1 MYAGQYHGLT
11 STLFMSLLR
20 SKYVD
25 LLLLALLLAY
35 AAVALGFEKGY
46 PLTVFGN
53 VAQAVLQAL
62 AVLALLL
69 NATKGQQ
76 HQRAFWACLAAG
88 GALWFAGQGFW
99 VYYEVYLKTGIP
111 SPFHADILFF
121 LHIVPILAA
130 TTLQPH
136 AEFEEGDR
144 RLRMASFDFGMLLIW
159 WIFIYGYFV
168 APWQYVTPMETEF
181 GSRYNLL
188 FLIENIFVI
197 TAFGLMWLR
206 TANAWRKIY
215 GWLFVAS
222 LVYAASSYVIN
233 VALDARM
240 YHTGSFFDIP
250 LVASLLLHA
259 YVGVLAYR
267 TPLRA
272 EPALVSIQT
281 QSLWHARLAA
291 LAVLSMPLFGFWAL
305 ADSSV
310 PEGIHHFR
318 VALTLICMLALML
331 LLFFKQGLMD
341 RKLLTL
347 LDQSRAS
354 YDDLQRLQGQL
365 IQTEKLASIG
375 RLVAG
380 AAHEINNPLTAILG
394 YSDLLVEA
402 KKLPPEQHEMA
413 EKIRQQ
419 ARRTKHLVQ
428 NFLTFAKQAPTRM
441 APIDMAS
448 VIEDALQL
456 QELDLEHRNI
466 ETLTRLPQ
474 GLVMVNGDANHLLQM
489 CVHIFNNAM
498 EAMADAHGQGTLT
511 VALEVLDEQAVMT
524 CQDTGPGVSEP
535 DRIFDPF
542 YTTKA
547 VGKGTGLGLSACYG
561 IVRDHG
567 GQIGCANLP
576 QGGASFTVSLP
587 LAVAESQI
595 TMAPGSSVS
604 R

>member
-1 MYAGQYHGLT
+1 M
-11 STLFMSLLR
+11 R
-20 SKYVD
+20 SKHLD
-25 LLLLALLLAY
+25 LLLLTLLLAY

-46 PLTVFGN
+46 TLTVFGN
-53 VAQAVLQAL
+53 VAQAALQAL
-62 AVLALLL
+62 AIFALLL
-69 NATKGQQ
+69 NAAKGHH
-76 HQRAFWACLAAG
+76 HQRAFWVCLGAG
-88 GALWFAGQGFW
+88 GALWFAGQCFW
-99 VYYEVYLKTGIP
+99 VYYEVYRETSIP

-136 AEFEEGDR
+136 AEFAEGDR
-144 RLRMASFDFGMLLIW
+144 RLRLGSFDFAMLLIW

-168 APWQYVTPMETEF
+168 APWQYVTPIDKEF

-188 FLIENIFVI
+188 FLIENIFVVA
-197 TAFGLMWLR
+197 AFGVMWLR
-206 TANAWRKIY
+206 TANAWRKVY
-215 GWLFVAS
+215 GWLFIAS
-222 LVYAASSYVIN
+222 LVYGASSYVIN
-233 VALDARM
+233 VALDTRM
-240 YHTGSFFDIP
+240 YYTGSLFDIP

-259 YVGVLAYR
+259 YVGFLAYR

-291 LAVLSMPLFGFWAL
+291 LAVLSMPLFGFWAV
-305 ADSSV
+305 ADSSM
-310 PEGIHHFR
+310 PESIHHFR

-331 LLFFKQGLMD
+331 LLFLKQGLID
-341 RKLLTL
+341 RKLLAL

-354 YDDLQRLQGQL
+354 YDNLQRLQGQL

-394 YSDLLVEA
+394 YSDLLVEE
-402 KKLPPEQHEMA
+402 KKLAPEQQEMA

-428 NFLTFAKQAPTRM
+428 NFLTFAKQAPVHMVQLDLNAVVT
-441 APIDMAS
+441 
-448 VIEDALQL
+448 DALQL
-456 QELDLEHRNI
+456 QELDLAHRSI
-466 ETLTRLPQ
+466 ETSTQLSEGP
-474 GLVMVNGDANHLLQM
+474 VMVNGDANHLVQM

-498 EAMADAHGQGTLT
+498 EAMAESHGKGTLT
-511 VALEVLDEQAVMT
+511 VRLEVVDSQGVLT
-524 CQDTGPGVSEP
+524 CQDTGPGVAEP

-567 GQIGCANLP
+567 GQIGCTNLP
-576 QGGASFTVSLP
+576 GGGALFTVSLP
-587 LAVAESQI
+587 LAERPAYAAPAPVA
-595 TMAPGSSVS
+595 A